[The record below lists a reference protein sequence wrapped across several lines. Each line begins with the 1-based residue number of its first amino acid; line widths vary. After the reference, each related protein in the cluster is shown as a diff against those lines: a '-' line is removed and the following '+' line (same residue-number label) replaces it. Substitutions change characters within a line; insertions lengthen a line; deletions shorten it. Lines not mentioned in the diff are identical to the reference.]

1 MITWHNFHI
10 CSQACNEDLRVSLA
24 EAELA
29 LLPICLGK
37 ENGHLGGSSG
47 GTGSGSTSGDEE
59 SPFSGEVVNRPLPK
73 QLTDSGFADTPAGL
87 RRLHLACMRL
97 IRLVSFATG
106 DHSAPSPAA
115 SSSSSD
121 SLNNPA
127 ELLRHAVLGGK
138 KADCLEQSSVTEI
151 FSCLVEIESHVRS
164 LIGGPVVNL
173 QIASS
178 ASAAAANALIAQ
190 AKQLILNGV
199 AHLDSG
205 LAKIAGSMDNALC
218 HVSFPNWLTA

>member
-1 MITWHNFHI
+1 M
-10 CSQACNEDLRVSLA
+10 
-24 EAELA
+24 A

-218 HVSFPNWLTA
+218 HVSFPN